1 MAGKRKRPD
10 SQQSL
15 FERKAPVKMPEGHYS
30 GDKPNPNLRAFVEQ
44 HIRERPYDPET
55 DDYDVPAFDKPI
67 DTKKTTAIYNMHT
80 YWSKKPHDAIRQY
93 ICHYTEPGDLVLDPL
108 CGSGGTALAAL
119 MEGRKA
125 IAIDRSPA
133 ATFITKNYC
142 TAVDVYQL
150 HKAFKELNRKVK
162 PEIDWLYETH
172 CDRCGGKAD
181 IYATVYS
188 ATFRCIRC
196 LSDIPLLHA
205 ESEKTG
211 YNSVTYF
218 CPRCSSRGVREKIS
232 LRTERRGDWPMT
244 ISYYCRSAGCPNS
257 KEMVKRSFPF
267 PRETNNYPDLVHIE
281 AIKDRPIIGSVPDI
295 AMMFQE
301 EGKWGLLQRPYHGN
315 IRLVKD
321 FYSERNL
328 RAVSVIIEAIKSSF
342 SGNLKDTLL
351 FAIEAISMNMSK
363 LQGYSTNPRFPNN
376 MMKGILYTPP
386 IWREYNALNWLE
398 GKIRNLTAGYKTIG
412 EANIDPRQVMI
423 STQSVCDL
431 SNIPSNSID
440 YIFTDPPYSYK
451 IQFGELNFMWEAWL
465 ELASDWKDEEIIVN
479 AVRGK
484 DDTNW
489 ADMMRLGIAEMYR
502 VLRPGRTMSLCYHDS
517 SEGSWSL
524 LQDLLA
530 ESGFVSAYSGETLY
544 IDTDRKSWKQLVAD
558 KVTKRDL
565 IINFRKPKPD
575 EVMDAIAISGKEDK
589 TTFNEKVC
597 QIIRDYIGANS
608 GSTKDHIY
616 DEVVSRMVRRGQMEA
631 HDFDELLRTVAE
643 EVKTPV
649 KKDLFRNEEPN
660 IFGTHEIGR
669 WYLKETELVIADA
682 AENAREDAAAE
693 KIGAFIKG
701 HLKNHPGDEGVHY
714 SDLFEH
720 YIYAVKDKPRR
731 QLAEFLPDY
740 FYKTEQGTWRLPAS
754 EEEEL
759 AKREARVKGLGR
771 RVKRYIAQLEQGAII
786 AEHERPND
794 ATLADWIRHCKRA
807 GLYEQGKLLYEKG
820 GLNPDNLPE
829 DVMVNAEEDY
839 QVCARMLA
847 RGKDSEAG
855 KTRKRRKE

>member
-1 MAGKRKRPD
+1 MAKRRDTATQDMYKMD
-10 SQQSL
+10 VS
-15 FERKAPVKMPEGHYS
+15 KMPEGCYS
-30 GDKPNPNLRAFVEQ
+30 GDKPNPNLRAFVAQ
-44 HIRERPYDPET
+44 HIKERPYDPET
-55 DDYDVPAFDKPI
+55 DDYEVPAFAKPI
-67 DTKKTTAIYNMHT
+67 DTKKATAIYNMHT
-80 YWSKKPHDAIRQY
+80 YWSKKPHEAIRQY
-93 ICHYTEPGDLVLDPL
+93 IRHYTKPGDLVLDPF

-119 MEGRKA
+119 MDDRKA

-133 ATFITKNYC
+133 ATFISKNYC
-142 TAVDVYQL
+142 TPVDVNELQN
-150 HKAFKELNRKVK
+150 AFKELKRKVK

-188 ATFRCIRC
+188 ATYKCLRC

-205 ESEKTG
+205 ESEKSG
-211 YNSVTYF
+211 YNSVAYF
-218 CPRCSSRGVREKIS
+218 CPHCSSRGVREKIS
-232 LRTERRGDWPMT
+232 LRSERGGEWPMM
-244 ISYYCRSAGCPNS
+244 ISYVCRSAGCSNS
-257 KEMVKRSFPF
+257 NAMAERLFPF
-267 PRETNNYPDLVHIE
+267 PRKTEEYPDLVHIDT
-281 AIKDRPIIGSVPDI
+281 IKHRPIIGTVPQI

-301 EGKWGLLQRPYHGN
+301 EGKWGLLQRPYHGD

-328 RAVSVIIEAIKSSF
+328 RAVSAIIETIKTSF
-342 SGNLKDTLL
+342 SGSLRDALL

-376 MMKGILYTPP
+376 MMKGTLYTPP
-386 IWREYNALNWLE
+386 IWREYNVLNWLA
-398 GKIRNLTAGYKTIG
+398 GKIRNLIAGYKIIG
-412 EANIDPRQVMI
+412 EANIDPRHVMI

-431 SNIPSNSID
+431 SNIQSNSID

-465 ELASDWKDEEIIVN
+465 GLATDWKNEEIIVN

-484 DDTNW
+484 DDAEW
-489 ADMMRLGIAEMYR
+489 AEMMRLGIAEMYR

-524 LQDLLA
+524 LQDLVA
-530 ESGFVSAYSGETLY
+530 ESGFVPAQSGETLY

-565 IINFRKPKPD
+565 VINFRKPKHG
-575 EVMDAIAISGKEDK
+575 EVTAPVAISGDEDES
-589 TTFNEKVC
+589 TFNEKVR
-597 QIIRDYIGANS
+597 QIIRDYIGANP
-608 GSTKDHIY
+608 GSTKDRIY
-616 DEVVSRMVRRGQMEA
+616 DEVVSRMVRSGQMEA

-649 KKDLFRNEEPN
+649 KKDLFQNEEPN
-660 IFGTHEIGR
+660 IFGTHEVGR
-669 WYLKETELVIADA
+669 WYLKETELTVADE

-693 KIGAFIKG
+693 RIGAFIKG
-701 HLKNHPGDEGVHY
+701 YLKKHSGDEGVHY

-740 FYKTEQGTWRLPAS
+740 FYKTDQGTWRLPES
-754 EEEEL
+754 EEEEQ
-759 AKREARVKGLGR
+759 AKHDARIKGLGR
-771 RVKRYIAQLEQGAII
+771 RVKRYIAQLEQGVII
-786 AEHERPND
+786 PDHERPND
-794 ATLADWIRHCKRA
+794 ATLAEWIRHCKRA

-820 GLNPDNLPE
+820 GLNIENLSE
-829 DVMVNAEEDY
+829 ESMVGVEEDY
-839 QVCARMLA
+839 QVCVRMLS
-847 RGKDSEAG
+847 RG
-855 KTRKRRKE
+855 